1 MRLLVRDDA
10 PTPIR
15 RRPGS
20 NVTLVNQSAVDVYI
34 DSDYNRIM
42 ASATGA
48 IPAGTQ
54 IINGGGQAVWSGY
67 LQDGVIWV
75 RSATPTTVEVIP

>member
-10 PTPIR
+10 PTPVR

-20 NVTLVNQSAVDVYI
+20 NVTVVNQSAVDVYI
-34 DSDYNRIM
+34 DQDYNRIL

-48 IPAGTQ
+48 VPNGTQ
-54 IINGGGQAVWSGY
+54 IINGGGQAVWSAF
-67 LQDGVIWV
+67 LQDGVFWV
-75 RSATPTTVEVIP
+75 RAASPTTVEVIG